1 MSAILYPVA
10 ANAERALAATLGRAA
25 RFSDAQALA
34 RGEVVFVSE
43 PAGPAF
49 DSYQAALA
57 VWGGRIDDGKPGHTV
72 QPADRY
78 CTLREVVAGA
88 VPRRTAKSRQAKPT
102 FADGRRWSPPPTL
115 APTLWRLS
123 VSYWRIV
130 ADEELAAME
139 QARKTRRRANDLDPA
154 TLQALAR
161 QPLQPVRPQQPLD
174 IGLFEFRPPD
184 APHIVM
190 PDE

>member
-10 ANAERALAATLGRAA
+10 ANAERALAAPLGRAA

-88 VPRRTAKSRQAKPT
+88 VPRRTAKGRQAKPT

-115 APTLWRLS
+115 APTLWRL
-123 VSYWRIV
+123 
-130 ADEELAAME
+130 
-139 QARKTRRRANDLDPA
+139 
-154 TLQALAR
+154 
-161 QPLQPVRPQQPLD
+161 
-174 IGLFEFRPPD
+174 
-184 APHIVM
+184 
-190 PDE
+190 